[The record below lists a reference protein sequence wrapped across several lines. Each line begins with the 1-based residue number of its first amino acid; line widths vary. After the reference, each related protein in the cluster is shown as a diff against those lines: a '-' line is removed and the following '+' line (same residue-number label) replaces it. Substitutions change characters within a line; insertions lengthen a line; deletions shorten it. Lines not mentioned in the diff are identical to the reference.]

1 MGIRM
6 KNQNTRLIDDSG
18 SSIGNKINT
27 DDETRPVKW
36 IQEGKNA
43 WRIVYAD

>member
-1 MGIRM
+1 ME
-6 KNQNTRLIDDSG
+6 NQNTGLIDNPESR
-18 SSIGNKINT
+18 INNRSNT
-27 DDETRPVKW
+27 SDNETRPVKW